1 MYVLLVVDFKIVLTK
16 HSFDIA
22 MFKNVLVDIQSKTYI
37 MKLLFSSYERIFVT
51 E

>member
-1 MYVLLVVDFKIVLTK
+1 MYILLEVDFKIVLTK

-22 MFKNVLVDIQSKTYI
+22 MFKNVLVDILSKTYV
-37 MKLLFSSYERIFVT
+37 MKLVFSSYERIFVM